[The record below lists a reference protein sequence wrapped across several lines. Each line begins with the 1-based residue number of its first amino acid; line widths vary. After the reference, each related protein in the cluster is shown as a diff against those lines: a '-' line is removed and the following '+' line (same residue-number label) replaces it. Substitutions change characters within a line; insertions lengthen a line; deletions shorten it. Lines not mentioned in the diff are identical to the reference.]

1 VASVPLNA
9 VRALHAGWSCAE
21 ADLSPLGTG
30 HINDTYLVNAPAGN
44 FVLQRINQAVFV
56 DPGRVM
62 VNLTRIHAH
71 VEARYP
77 GLIPELLATIADS
90 TAHVDDAGNWWRL
103 WRFIDG
109 ARSLDTTEDPEIA
122 RAAGAAF
129 GTFQALLEDLPGP
142 MLEPTIEG
150 FLELERYL
158 AEFDDVLQRATHED
172 ADPGHLRFV
181 EQHRWLADSYP
192 RGTNVVHGDCKLNNL
207 LFAAHAPEVVAVLD
221 LDTVMP
227 GHWAWDFGDLSRSVL
242 MGPGD
247 RMSLFESLV
256 AGYVETSNVQPA
268 VAELVNAPVYVA
280 FMLGVRFLADHL
292 AGDRYFKID
301 RRGENL
307 DRAAAQFELV
317 RQLESERPMM
327 ERAAEKGLEC

>member
-1 VASVPLNA
+1 MASVPLSA
-9 VRALHAGWSCAE
+9 EQALSAGWSFAE
-21 ADLSPLGTG
+21 ADLAVLGAG
-30 HINDTYLVNAPAGN
+30 HINDTYRASTPSGS
-44 FVLQRINQAVFV
+44 FVLQRINQAVFA

-62 VNLTRIHAH
+62 VNLTRIRAH
-71 VEARYP
+71 LEARGP
-77 GLIPELLATIADS
+77 GLIPELLATVAGS
-90 TAHVDDAGNWWRL
+90 MAHIDNEGNWWRL

-129 GTFQALLEDLPGP
+129 GTFQAMLEDLPGP
-142 MLEPTIEG
+142 ILEPTIEG
-150 FLELERYL
+150 FLELARYL
-158 AEFDDVLQRATHED
+158 AELDDALQGASHQN
-172 ADPGHLRFV
+172 ADLGYLNFV
-181 EQHRWLADSYP
+181 DEHRWLADSYP
-192 RGTNVVHGDCKLNNL
+192 RGTHVVHGDCKLNNL
-207 LFAAHAPEVVAVLD
+207 LFAADTSVVVAILD

-247 RMSLFESLV
+247 RMILFESLV

-280 FMLGVRFLADHL
+280 FMLGVRFLTDHL

-301 RRGENL
+301 RRGDNL
-307 DRAAAQFELV
+307 ERAAAQFDLV
-317 RQLESERPMM
+317 RQLETERSIM
-327 ERAAEKGLEC
+327 ERAAEKGLEY